1 MSGNNALLPYVRVK
15 VFLSPFRGYLKAT
28 SFGRGCLL
36 ILFLCLNQVPAPKLI
51 AKSKLQ
57 QKLSVLYR
65 FGQLHLFRTGFFE
78 F

>member
-36 ILFLCLNQVPAPKLI
+36 LLKKLYIFQV
-51 AKSKLQ
+51 
-57 QKLSVLYR
+57 
-65 FGQLHLFRTGFFE
+65 FFRKCQEQGLRNLENKGVYFRK
-78 F
+78 

>member
-36 ILFLCLNQVPAPKLI
+36 NKDLMPTFQTTTYFLLN
-51 AKSKLQ
+51 
-57 QKLSVLYR
+57 
-65 FGQLHLFRTGFFE
+65 
-78 F
+78 